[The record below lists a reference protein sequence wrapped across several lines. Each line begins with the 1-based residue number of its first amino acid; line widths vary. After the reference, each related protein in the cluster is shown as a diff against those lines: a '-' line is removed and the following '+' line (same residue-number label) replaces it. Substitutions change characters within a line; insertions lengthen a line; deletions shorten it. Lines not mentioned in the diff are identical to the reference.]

1 MNAAGSHA
9 EVGVVIMEAHSVL
22 PAKGELGDSCH
33 GMASKHPGRA
43 AWLLNTFLPW
53 APIVVATAVCLVTS
67 WRWPKR
73 KSSQRRE
80 ARESARPVS
89 KQPAKRPGRTVLLAV
104 RCPPRRERRRGGL
117 MGFVTARFTSL
128 LNLGVQSAVAATVT
142 SFVGS
147 GKQPDRVGRESACAN
162 MQN

>member
-1 MNAAGSHA
+1 
-9 EVGVVIMEAHSVL
+9 
-22 PAKGELGDSCH
+22 
-33 GMASKHPGRA
+33 
-43 AWLLNTFLPW
+43 
-53 APIVVATAVCLVTS
+53 
-67 WRWPKR
+67 
-73 KSSQRRE
+73 
-80 ARESARPVS
+80 
-89 KQPAKRPGRTVLLAV
+89 
-104 RCPPRRERRRGGL
+104 